1 MLQNFK
7 AINEFRCILG
17 EAPIYD
23 DRCDSFLYVD
33 IKTNYLYKYNLKTQ
47 ITQCFK
53 TPKLTSACLLS
64 TLDEVYLLVSQDG
77 LFILDSQKNI
87 LTHYCA
93 FSFVNVRPNECQ
105 VLSDGLYISAM
116 NVNAQKNGGALYK
129 FNNKLLKL
137 ELLIDNLNVPN
148 TLVEDDNYIYFHDSL
163 AHKYYHLDKKS
174 RQIHQHIGPQKGIL
188 DGSCILSDHTILNA
202 NWALGRIDHY
212 KISPEG
218 LSLIQS
224 MPVPLT
230 QPSSVALG
238 GIALNKLLI
247 TSAADGLNKPA
258 PLDGA
263 ALIVQTDFTGQKYKR
278 FNLGDKN
285 E

>member
-1 MLQNFK
+1 M
-7 AINEFRCILG
+7 
-17 EAPIYD
+17 
-23 DRCDSFLYVD
+23 
-33 IKTNYLYKYNLKTQ
+33 
-47 ITQCFK
+47 
-53 TPKLTSACLLS
+53 
-64 TLDEVYLLVSQDG
+64 
-77 LFILDSQKNI
+77 
-87 LTHYCA
+87 
-93 FSFVNVRPNECQ
+93 
-105 VLSDGLYISAM
+105 
-116 NVNAQKNGGALYK
+116 
-129 FNNKLLKL
+129 KL